1 MIPAIEMKSVS
12 KRFGN
17 RMVLDQFQLT
27 IEKGSIFALLGDNG
41 TGKSTTMKLLTG
53 QIQPDSGSI
62 EILGQ
67 NAWKNAITLRHQV
80 GYVPEKPKYYDW
92 MTVAQL
98 GRFIAGF
105 HYDGFLNRFFQS
117 AERLGLDTSRRLSDL
132 SKGGYARA
140 GLALALAI
148 DPQVLLLDEP
158 TSGLDLST
166 RREFLAGMVDLAADG
181 RSILITSHQIAEVE
195 RIASH
200 VGLMVGGR
208 LVMCHSMDDLKAKV
222 VQLTIHGRADAHLL
236 PGVGTVLKADRIG
249 QIWRGVVIDP
259 DPTLLQ
265 QVVHENETMS
275 FQIQMLSLEEIYEFV
290 ISHHGSVS
298 TTSNIKMNASFNETV
313 ASLESTNGGALS

>member
-1 MIPAIEMKSVS
+1 
-12 KRFGN
+12 
-17 RMVLDQFQLT
+17 
-27 IEKGSIFALLGDNG
+27 
-41 TGKSTTMKLLTG
+41 
-53 QIQPDSGSI
+53 
-62 EILGQ
+62 
-67 NAWKNAITLRHQV
+67 QV

-298 TTSNIKMNASFNETV
+298 TTSNIKMNASLNETV